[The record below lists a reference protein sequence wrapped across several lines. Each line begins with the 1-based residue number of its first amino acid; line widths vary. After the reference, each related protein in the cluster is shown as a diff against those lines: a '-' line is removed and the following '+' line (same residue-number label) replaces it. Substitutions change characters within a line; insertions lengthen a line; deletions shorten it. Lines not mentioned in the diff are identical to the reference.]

1 MEQSSDTT
9 TYNDMNTL
17 NKDVNT
23 PIKDVNTLNKDI
35 NTLNKDVNTLNK
47 DMNTLNKDVNTL
59 NKDVNTLNKDMN
71 TLNKDMNTLNKD
83 MNTPIKDVNTLNKDV
98 NTLNKDMNTPIKD
111 MDFPKTINKKKW
123 MEYLDRDLT
132 PYEDNIL
139 NDLKCEKDINKQ
151 LEELHN
157 IVIDKG
163 YYISD
168 LTNLHGNCLFES
180 LVHHNICNDETIL
193 RKSLAHLLY
202 IYGNYKGFFESQN
215 ETLRELFVFA
225 NDIEFVF
232 NPNDKTFYQYTYDIM
247 CQDISN
253 DNSWM
258 RLPTQLLL
266 MFISR
271 LFNIEIIIIHD
282 NGHETIIN
290 SNNSSETI
298 INSNNKIYLCLM
310 NEFHYLP
317 LKKINKEK
325 DDEKK
330 DDGKDEEDEEIEILL
345 YNDAYNKFIEWSKKM
360 WFKKNNKLIN

>member
-9 TYNDMNTL
+9 TYN
-17 NKDVNT
+17 
-23 PIKDVNTLNKDI
+23 
-35 NTLNKDVNTLNK
+35 
-47 DMNTLNKDVNTL
+47 
-59 NKDVNTLNKDMN
+59 
-71 TLNKDMNTLNKD
+71 
-83 MNTPIKDVNTLNKDV
+83 
-98 NTLNKDMNTPIKD
+98 DMNTPIKD

-151 LEELHN
+151 LEDLHN

-298 INSNNKIYLCLM
+298 INSNNSSETIINSNNSSETIINSNNKIYLCLM

-325 DDEKK
+325 DDGKK
-330 DDGKDEEDEEIEILL
+330 DEKDEEDEEIEILL

>member
-23 PIKDVNTLNKDI
+23 PIKDVNT
-35 NTLNKDVNTLNK
+35 
-47 DMNTLNKDVNTL
+47 
-59 NKDVNTLNKDMN
+59 
-71 TLNKDMNTLNKD
+71 
-83 MNTPIKDVNTLNKDV
+83 PIKDVNTLNKDV
-98 NTLNKDMNTPIKD
+98 NTPIKDVNTPIKD

-298 INSNNKIYLCLM
+298 INSNNSSETIINSNNSSETIINSNNKIYLCLM

-317 LKKINKEK
+317 LKKINKG
-325 DDEKK
+325 K
-330 DDGKDEEDEEIEILL
+330 DDGKKDEKEEEDEEIEILL